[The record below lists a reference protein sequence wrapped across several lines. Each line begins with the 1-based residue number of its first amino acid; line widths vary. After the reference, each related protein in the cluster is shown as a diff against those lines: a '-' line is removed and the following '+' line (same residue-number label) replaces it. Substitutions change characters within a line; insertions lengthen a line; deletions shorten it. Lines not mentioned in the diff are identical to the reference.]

1 MPQAAQTNMKGTS
14 PSKSIQKGIDV
25 AWGAQQKT
33 STTAQAAIAAKH
45 TSSDSKIAV
54 KGNNSK

>member
-45 TSSDSKIAV
+45 TDRKSV
-54 KGNNSK
+54 V